1 MEYDFSGY
9 ATKNDLKCSDGRTI
23 RKNAF
28 ADCDGKTVP
37 ICWQH
42 LHNEPSNVL
51 GHAVLENR
59 EDGVYAYGTFNDTEN
74 GKAAKKLVEHGDI
87 TAMSIY
93 ANQLEEYN
101 KNVMHGTIIEVSLV
115 HGGAN
120 PGALIDNI
128 CLQHSDGTKNELD
141 DEAII
146 TTGETIIAHANEKD
160 PPKKMS
166 DDNKIPED
174 SKKETS
180 DESDD
185 NKTIAEIL
193 DSMTDAQKK
202 AVYAIAG
209 KIAEDLIDENEGEDK
224 SMKHNVFETETNEN
238 ERMLT
243 KEEGE
248 AIIHDA
254 FSSGSLKQAA
264 LAHGINHID
273 YLFPDEQVVG
283 NQVELYTRDMNWV
296 STVMNSVNKSPFSR
310 IKSIF
315 ANLTEE
321 DARAKG
327 YIKGKQKKDQV
338 FGLLKRTTTPTTIY
352 KKQRIDRDDLDD
364 ISNFDVVA
372 LIKKEMRFMLDEEL
386 ARAILIGDGRNPAS
400 DDKINEQNIR
410 PIWTDD
416 DFYTIKTVITSTS
429 DSDANAKNIIRAAIK
444 SRDKYKGS
452 GFPVLFASESV
463 ISDLLLLEDKNGRII
478 YDNMDKLANAL
489 RVKAIVPVPVMEGVN
504 RNVEGTI
511 HNLLCLIVNLKDY
524 NVGADKGGQV
534 AMFDDFDIDFNQQKY
549 LIETR
554 CSGALIRPYSA
565 IAIESVA
572 GPGKS
577 VASDSEVQ
585 NVIDE
590 TLGN

>member
-1 MEYDFSGY
+1 MDYDFSGY

-101 KNVMHGTIIEVSLV
+101 KNVMHGKIIEVSLV

-128 CLQHSDGTKNELD
+128 CLQHSDGTENELD

-146 TTGETIIAHANEKD
+146 TTGETIIAHANEKE
-160 PPKKMS
+160 PEKKTS
-166 DDNKIPED
+166 DDNKTSEN
-174 SKKETS
+174 SKEEAS
-180 DESDD
+180 DESDN

-238 ERMLT
+238 EHMLT

-572 GPGKS
+572 GSGKS

-585 NVIDE
+585 GVIDE